1 MDRASRLLNSEFLT
15 TDFTDWRKGTEA
27 LRLRFF
33 VADNPCG
40 GHRQTFVFQSSVK
53 SVVYPPLLRLAGS
66 AISPQSHFFR
76 LKKTIIP
83 IATAS
88 IKQIAKRY
96 PKGHSSSGMLN
107 GLSFGS
113 KFIP

>member
-1 MDRASRLLNSEFLT
+1 VTSQASATRGSPGSGGASPY
-15 TDFTDWRKGTEA
+15 R
-27 LRLRFF
+27 
-33 VADNPCG
+33 
-40 GHRQTFVFQSSVK
+40 GHRQTCGLQSSGQ

-76 LKKTIIP
+76 LKKAIIP

-88 IKQIAKRY
+88 IKQMAKRY